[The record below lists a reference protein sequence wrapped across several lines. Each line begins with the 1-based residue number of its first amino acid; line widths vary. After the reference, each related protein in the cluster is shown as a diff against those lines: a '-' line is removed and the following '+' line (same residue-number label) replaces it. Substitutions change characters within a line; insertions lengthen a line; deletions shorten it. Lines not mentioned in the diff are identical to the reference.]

1 MVACKRN
8 GTKPQR
14 GGGPM
19 LVQEK
24 TRVGSMHERHDHVG
38 KGTKASAND
47 VSNSGLPREAE
58 RKLSSIRILERI
70 QVISVFQKRSN
81 EPMTQAQAHSGHS
94 SKIKA
99 DAVNDYKAQKGF
111 VISKPNKSN
120 QRGSMKGKKVIVRL
134 KASQFDITSAMEG
147 ELPKSSPLSHPQ
159 KCDFFFKN

>member
-1 MVACKRN
+1 
-8 GTKPQR
+8 
-14 GGGPM
+14 
-19 LVQEK
+19 
-24 TRVGSMHERHDHVG
+24 
-38 KGTKASAND
+38 
-47 VSNSGLPREAE
+47 
-58 RKLSSIRILERI
+58 
-70 QVISVFQKRSN
+70 
-81 EPMTQAQAHSGHS
+81 MTQAQAHSGHS

-159 KCDFFFKN
+159 KSDFFLKNWSNLLPLGRNIENFFLVSARKLAMARGGLSI